1 MDEAQHYGMCELL
14 HYLSKLKPEHINN
27 KMVLD
32 GIVEKAKKA
41 EQEYRKLIKRNGR
54 ELIVF

>member
-14 HYLSKLKPEHINN
+14 HRLSKLRHEYINN

-32 GIVEKAKKA
+32 KIVRKAKKA
-41 EQEYRKLIKRNGR
+41 EQEYRDFLKKNRS
-54 ELIVF
+54 